1 METRILIAQRNDIDE
16 IIDQKKEE
24 KNVINKQLEK
34 G

>member
-24 KNVINKQLEK
+24 TILINK
-34 G
+34 

>member
-24 KNVINKQLEK
+24 KNVINK
-34 G
+34 